1 VADVLIID
9 DDEGMS
15 YTLTRMVEETGNIP
29 TAVLT
34 LAEGLKKA
42 ASKTFDV
49 VLLDVHLPDGNGL
62 TIIPKLKELPAPPE
76 IIIITAYGEPC
87 GAELAIKSG
96 VWDYIEKPASIN
108 QMQLPLLR
116 ALQYSRQKQPL
127 KPPPFNREGIIGSSP
142 QIALCIDRMYQAAG
156 STANVLILGE
166 TRTGKELFA
175 RKIHENSSRSKAP
188 FVTVDCTNLP
198 ENLIESILFGHAKGA
213 FTGADSEQIGLIK
226 QADQGT
232 LFLDEV
238 GELPLVL
245 QKRFL
250 RVLQEHTYLP
260 VGKKTEEKSDF
271 RLIVATNR
279 HLDEM
284 VHEGLFR
291 NDLLYRIQTLTIELP
306 PLRNRDQDIKELI
319 NHLIEKFSKQYG
331 ITFKDYSPE
340 FIEILCQYD
349 WPGNIREL
357 VNTIESSLHAA
368 ADSPLMY
375 PTHLPDQV
383 RIKIK
388 SDAMPDNDLPR
399 DDSLPE
405 YKSINDIPRLTTLVE
420 DVKKKYLQNLMVTT
434 KGDMQLACRISGLSR
449 SGLYDYIKKF
459 GIIRNR

>member
-1 VADVLIID
+1 MADVLIID

-15 YTLTRMVEETGNIP
+15 YTLTRMVEETGNHP
-29 TAVLT
+29 EAVLT
-34 LAEGLKKA
+34 LADGLKRA
-42 ASKTFDV
+42 QSKTFDV

-62 TIIPKLKELPAPPE
+62 SIIPKLQELPTPPE

-108 QMQLPLLR
+108 KMKLPLIR
-116 ALQYSRQKQPL
+116 ALQYSQQKQPM
-127 KPPPFNREGIIGSSP
+127 KQPPINREGIIGSSP
-142 QIALCIDRMYQAAG
+142 QVTLCIDRMWQAAN
-156 STANVLILGE
+156 SVANVLILGE
-166 TRTGKELFA
+166 TGTGKELFA
-175 RKIHENSSRSKAP
+175 RKIHENSPRAKTP

-238 GELPLVL
+238 GELPLAL

-250 RVLQEHTYLP
+250 RVLQERTYLP

-279 HLDEM
+279 HPDQM
-284 VHEGLFR
+284 VRQGLFR

-306 PLRNRDQDIKELI
+306 PLKKRDQDIKELV
-319 NHLIEKFSKQYG
+319 NHLIQKFCKQYG
-331 ITFKDYSPE
+331 IAPKGYSPE
-340 FIEILCQYD
+340 FLELLCQYH

-357 VNTIESSLHAA
+357 VNTIESALNAA
-368 ADSPLMY
+368 TDSPVLY
-375 PTHLPDQV
+375 PNHLPDQV

-388 SDAMPDNDLPR
+388 SDVLRGSFKQQDGLQ
-399 DDSLPE
+399 PE
-405 YKSINDIPRLTTLVE
+405 YKTVEDFPQLNSLVE
-420 DVKKKYLQNLMVTT
+420 HVKKNYLQNLMVITN
-434 KGDMQLACRISGLSR
+434 GDIPLACRISGLSR
-449 SGLYDYIKKF
+449 SGLYDHIKKYN
-459 GIIRNR
+459 IIRNG